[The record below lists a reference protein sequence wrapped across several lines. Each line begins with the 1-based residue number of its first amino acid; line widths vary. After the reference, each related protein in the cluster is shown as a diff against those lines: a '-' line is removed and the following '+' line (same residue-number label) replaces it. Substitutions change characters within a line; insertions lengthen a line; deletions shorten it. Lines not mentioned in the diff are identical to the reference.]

1 MNTKFAVCEARL
13 AERVPVVVT
22 GEPVTEKMLGSE
34 RATLVT
40 DPLPKEEVLL
50 VTNAVV
56 ATVVSLLVPA
66 AVVAVAVDP
75 RATVEEKVTAP
86 DRVLAPVIVCVPLS
100 DTNAPSPPMAA
111 MLVAVPLLS
120 PLP

>member
-1 MNTKFAVCEARL
+1 
-13 AERVPVVVT
+13 VPVVVT
-22 GEPVTEKMLGSE
+22 GEPVTEKMAG
-34 RATLVT
+34 RDKATLVT

-56 ATVVSLLVPA
+56 ATVVSLLDPA
-66 AVVAVAVDP
+66 AVVAVADDP
-75 RATVEEKVTAP
+75 RATVDEKVTAP
-86 DRVLAPVIVCVPLS
+86 DRVLVPVIVCVPERE
-100 DTNAPSPPMAA
+100 TNAPSPPMAA